1 MNFVTIGEASRKTGI
16 KQEKLRKAVR
26 LGLISS
32 YPLGNR
38 RLVDLDTLP
47 REVVSV
53 ENLIG
58 VRELAELTGLS
69 ESAIRRGITEGWL
82 PFIRDGNRYKFQ
94 QDDAL
99 EAIRGRMTCIKNE
112 KK

>member
-1 MNFVTIGEASRKTGI
+1 MNFVTIAEASRKTGI

-58 VRELAELTGLS
+58 VRELADRAFGIRHPARHHRRLAALHPRRQPLQV
-69 ESAIRRGITEGWL
+69 SAG
-82 PFIRDGNRYKFQ
+82 
-94 QDDAL
+94 
-99 EAIRGRMTCIKNE
+99 
-112 KK
+112 